1 MPTTRTDTDHTS
13 YACPKMRALHAQTGA
28 LLDIAHIRKR
38 ASETSDMRHRATLMR
53 LIGVDESYMWQHA
66 AAVSEAVCTCG

>member
-13 YACPKMRALHAQTGA
+13 YACPKMRALHAQTVA
-28 LLDIAHIRKR
+28 SINIVSMRTR
-38 ASETSDMRHRATLMR
+38 AVETSDIRRCASLMR
-53 LIGVDESYMWQHA
+53 LIDVREGYMWQHA